1 MKEHSMPDNSGVNTG
16 SINSGSINTGSGRV
30 TQTVQISGD
39 SQTSTTIEQID
50 QLLATLLASTGQLPP
65 ESAEIVAEEATW
77 LRDEINNGQ
86 LHAGHIRH
94 ALGALATAAAPVLPI
109 MAVVEDVTDLVLDLL
124 H

>member
-1 MKEHSMPDNSGVNTG
+1 MPDNSGIHIGG
-16 SINSGSINTGSGRV
+16 SNSGNINTGSGRV

-39 SQTSTTIEQID
+39 PQTSTTIEQIN

-65 ESAEIVAEEATW
+65 ESAEIVAEEANW

-86 LHAGHIRH
+86 LHPGHVRH
-94 ALGALATAAAPVLPI
+94 ALGALARAAAPVLPI
-109 MAVVEDVTDLVLDLL
+109 MAVVKDVTDLVLNLL